1 MKCEIF
7 GCSVAVYRRL
17 TIGPGTSTALCEDHY
32 TEFKKELI
40 PENPEQGGEDMVKDN
55 TEKADF
61 PKESGSAVLEVR
73 LTGVDIPR
81 AGVLADLLQEWVNWV
96 KTYGSQIGSD
106 DHIVDLYQRTREAT
120 KKWGRDG

>member
-7 GCSVAVYRRL
+7 GCQIYVYRRL
-17 TIGPGTSTALCEDHY
+17 AIGPGTSTALCEDHY

-40 PENPEQGGEDMVKDN
+40 PENPKQGGEDMVQDN

-61 PKESGSAVLEVR
+61 PKERGSAVLEVR

-81 AGVLADLLQEWVNWV
+81 AGVLADLLQEWVTWV
-96 KTYGSQIGSD
+96 KTHGALIGTDDQIVS
-106 DHIVDLYQRTREAT
+106 LYQRTRDSV